1 MSPLKDM
8 TVIVTGGASGI
19 GIACAR
25 LMLDQGAKVLIA
37 DLRSEAIDVA
47 ISALSQAG
55 ATNLHGVACDV
66 RSAADCER
74 VIDTAQ
80 QAFSRIDALIHCAGI
95 LRPAGG
101 RPLPMHEL
109 EESEYNAV
117 VDTNLKGTFFMNRA
131 ALRVFV
137 KQRTGQIVNVSS
149 TSGRKGRPLD
159 SVYSAS
165 KAGVIAISESIAEEV
180 RPFGVRVQVVIPD
193 AVDTP
198 LWQQNGILTNSP
210 PGALPPERVAELILF
225 CLSLPADTV
234 CENLVIA
241 PFRARIGKRGA
252 AAKQQAAGSTPEGV
266 ERA

>member
-1 MSPLKDM
+1 MA
-8 TVIVTGGASGI
+8 VVVTGGASGI
-19 GIACAR
+19 GGACAK
-25 LMLDQGAKVLIA
+25 LLLDQGAKVLIA
-37 DLRSEAIDVA
+37 DLRSEAIDAA
-47 ISALSQAG
+47 ISSLAQSA

-66 RSAADCER
+66 RSADDCER
-74 VIDTAQ
+74 VIDAAQ
-80 QAFSRIDALIHCAGI
+80 QKLSRIDALVHCAGI
-95 LRPAGG
+95 LRPPGG
-101 RPLPMHEL
+101 RPVPMHQL
-109 EESEYNAV
+109 EESEYDAV
-117 VDTNLKGTFFMNRA
+117 IDTNLKGTFFMNRA
-131 ALRVFV
+131 VLRTFV
-137 KQRTGQIVNVSS
+137 KQRSGQIVNVSS
-149 TSGRKGRPLD
+149 TSGLKGRPLD

-165 KAGVIAISESIAEEV
+165 KAGVIALSESIAKEV

-252 AAKQQAAGSTPEGV
+252 AAKIQSAASTPEGV
-266 ERA
+266 DHA